1 MNKSK
6 VALGILCV
14 VVTAT
19 LAYNQAQS
27 PEQVQLGKNGGVV
40 IGASDESESIGS
52 TNYATPAASS
62 VDTSNSV
69 QVESVEAQTAS
80 VSGSADNQKNNNF
93 LARAHDQPAD
103 HRGASQPKHHGHE
116 HVAQQRHPEDN
127 SIRPPGEPKKPLP
140 EQKPKG

>member
-6 VALGILCV
+6 VALGIICV

-27 PEQVQLGKNGGVV
+27 PEQVQLGKNGEVV
-40 IGASDESESIGS
+40 IGASDESESIAS
-52 TNYATPAASS
+52 TNHATPVASS
-62 VDTSNSV
+62 VDTSNL
-69 QVESVEAQTAS
+69 EPIEAQTAS
-80 VSGSADNQKNNNF
+80 VSGLSENQKNNNY

-103 HRGASQPKHHGHE
+103 HHGATQPKPHGHE
-116 HVAQQRHPEDN
+116 HVAQHRHPEDN
-127 SIRPPGEPKKPLP
+127 SIIPPGEPKKPLP